1 MVKKHAFCNDIC
13 AALEIFRSFCNYTK
27 AIVNESLLHNY
38 ICNNYDDLY
47 DTLKDYI
54 LKLLNKAET
63 AADRPKRTRCCM
75 FILVFAI
82 SIRTISSVVL
92 FSKGD

>member
-27 AIVNESLLHNY
+27 AILNEIILHNY

-54 LKLLNKAET
+54 LKLSNKAET
-63 AADRPKRTRCCM
+63 AADRPRKKRCRM

-82 SIRTISSVVL
+82 SSSTIPSIML
-92 FSKGD
+92 LL